1 MYSLNFEEPIHVH
14 FIGIGGISMSGL
26 AEILL
31 EEGFTI
37 SGSDAKQSALTDSLA
52 KKGAT
57 IYIGQKASN
66 LSIRPALVVYTAAI
80 REDNEEFKAAV
91 DAGIPMLSRA
101 ELLGQIMDNYEKS
114 IAVAG
119 THGKTTTTSMISQ
132 ILLVA
137 KADPTISVGGILEA
151 IGGNIRVGGSE
162 VFITEACEYT
172 NSFLHF
178 HPKYSIITSVE
189 AEHLDFFKDIDDIR
203 RSFHE
208 FAGNT
213 AHDGV
218 LIINGQIAALD
229 QITNNLS
236 CSVTTYG
243 LCENDDFYAKNITY
257 NDHAC
262 GTYTLMHKTEDL
274 GTVSLSVPG
283 RHNVSN
289 SLAAIALCLNLGLP
303 LDVIKKGLLQ
313 FGGTKRRFEYKG
325 TKNGITVID
334 DYAHHPTEVAAT
346 LTAARNY
353 PHGRIICVFQP
364 HTYSRTKAFLSDF
377 ARVLSMADIVVL
389 ADIYAAREK
398 NTIGI
403 SSKDYG
409 GRRRVSYRR
418 TPSPTVV
425 IHIIHIVIHIFVNYG
440 CGFFCLH
447 NVFLKIAILS
457 VLTAKLL
464 PFQLP

>member
-80 REDNEEFKAAV
+80 REDNEEFKSAV
-91 DAGIPMLSRA
+91 DAGIPMLSHA

-403 SSKDYG
+403 SSKDLLAELQKNG
-409 GRRRVSYRR
+409 QESYYF
-418 TPSPTVV
+418 PSFDE
-425 IHIIHIVIHIFVNYG
+425 IEK
-440 CGFFCLH
+440 
-447 NVFLKIAILS
+447 FLSEKCINND
-457 VLTAKLL
+457 LL
-464 PFQLP
+464 ITMGAGDVYLIGEHLLQQ

>member
-91 DAGIPMLSRA
+91 DAGFPMLSRA

-403 SSKDYG
+403 SSKDLLAELQKNG
-409 GRRRVSYRR
+409 QESYYF
-418 TPSPTVV
+418 PSFDE
-425 IHIIHIVIHIFVNYG
+425 IEK
-440 CGFFCLH
+440 
-447 NVFLKIAILS
+447 FLSEKCINND
-457 VLTAKLL
+457 LL
-464 PFQLP
+464 ITMGAGDVYLIGEHLLQQ

>member
-283 RHNVSN
+283 KHNVSN

-403 SSKDYG
+403 SSKDLLAELQKNG
-409 GRRRVSYRR
+409 QESYYF
-418 TPSPTVV
+418 PSFDE
-425 IHIIHIVIHIFVNYG
+425 IEK
-440 CGFFCLH
+440 
-447 NVFLKIAILS
+447 FLSEKCINND
-457 VLTAKLL
+457 LL
-464 PFQLP
+464 ITMGAGDVYLIGEHLLQQ

>member
-1 MYSLNFEEPIHVH
+1 MYKLKFNDPIHIH

-31 EEGFTI
+31 EKGFTI
-37 SGSDAKQSALTDSLA
+37 SGSDAKESDLTRMLASKGAQIFYGQSAENIIPGID
-52 KKGAT
+52 
-57 IYIGQKASN
+57 
-66 LSIRPALVVYTAAI
+66 LVVYTAAI
-80 REDNEEFKAAV
+80 HPDNPEFAEARSQ
-91 DAGIPMLSRA
+91 GLPMLSRA

-283 RHNVSN
+283 KHNVSN

-403 SSKDYG
+403 SSKDLLAELQKNG
-409 GRRRVSYRR
+409 QESYYF
-418 TPSPTVV
+418 PSFDE
-425 IHIIHIVIHIFVNYG
+425 IEK
-440 CGFFCLH
+440 
-447 NVFLKIAILS
+447 FLSEKCINND
-457 VLTAKLL
+457 LL
-464 PFQLP
+464 ITMGAGDVYLIGEHLLQQ

>member
-52 KKGAT
+52 QKGAT

-80 REDNEEFKAAV
+80 REDNEEFKAAI

-403 SSKDYG
+403 SSKDLLAELQKNG
-409 GRRRVSYRR
+409 QESYYF
-418 TPSPTVV
+418 PSFDE
-425 IHIIHIVIHIFVNYG
+425 IEK
-440 CGFFCLH
+440 
-447 NVFLKIAILS
+447 FLSEKCINND
-457 VLTAKLL
+457 LL
-464 PFQLP
+464 ITMGAGDVYLIGEHLLQQ

>member
-101 ELLGQIMDNYEKS
+101 ELLGQIMDNYAKS

-137 KADPTISVGGILEA
+137 KADPTISVGGILES

-213 AHDGV
+213 SHDGV
-218 LIINGQIAALD
+218 LIINGQIEALD

-283 RHNVSN
+283 KHNVSN

-403 SSKDYG
+403 SSKDLLAELQKNG
-409 GRRRVSYRR
+409 QESYYF
-418 TPSPTVV
+418 PSFDEIET
-425 IHIIHIVIHIFVNYG
+425 
-440 CGFFCLH
+440 
-447 NVFLKIAILS
+447 FLSEKCINND
-457 VLTAKLL
+457 LL
-464 PFQLP
+464 ITMGAGDVYLIGEHLLQQ

>member
-91 DAGIPMLSRA
+91 DADIPMLSRA

-213 AHDGV
+213 APDGV

-403 SSKDYG
+403 SSKDLLAELQKNSQE
-409 GRRRVSYRR
+409 SYYF
-418 TPSPTVV
+418 PSFDE
-425 IHIIHIVIHIFVNYG
+425 IEK
-440 CGFFCLH
+440 
-447 NVFLKIAILS
+447 FLSEKCINND
-457 VLTAKLL
+457 LL
-464 PFQLP
+464 ITMGAGDVYLIGEHLLQQ

>member
-1 MYSLNFEEPIHVH
+1 
-14 FIGIGGISMSGL
+14 MSGL

-403 SSKDYG
+403 SSKDLLAELQKNG
-409 GRRRVSYRR
+409 QESYYF
-418 TPSPTVV
+418 PSFDEIEKFLSEKCINNDLLITMGAGDVY
-425 IHIIHIVIHIFVNYG
+425 IIGEH
-440 CGFFCLH
+440 
-447 NVFLKIAILS
+447 
-457 VLTAKLL
+457 LL
-464 PFQLP
+464 QQ

>member
-1 MYSLNFEEPIHVH
+1 MYQIDFHKPLHIH

-52 KKGAT
+52 QKGAT

-403 SSKDYG
+403 SSKDLLAELQKNG
-409 GRRRVSYRR
+409 QESYYF
-418 TPSPTVV
+418 PSFDE
-425 IHIIHIVIHIFVNYG
+425 IEK
-440 CGFFCLH
+440 
-447 NVFLKIAILS
+447 FLSEKCINND
-457 VLTAKLL
+457 LL
-464 PFQLP
+464 ITMGAGDVYLIGEHLLQQ